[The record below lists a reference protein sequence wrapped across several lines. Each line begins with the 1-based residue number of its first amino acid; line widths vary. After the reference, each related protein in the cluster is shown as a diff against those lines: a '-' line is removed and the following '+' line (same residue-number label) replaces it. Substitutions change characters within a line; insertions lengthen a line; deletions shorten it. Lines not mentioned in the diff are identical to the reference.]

1 MPPRKSRRRLE
12 PPGEGI
18 FPEEPNSEPKP
29 RAGPDPNARLP
40 LIQLPPELFDAI
52 IEFYTTLPLTFYYDT
67 QNLPEPRYYERTDA
81 LTALSQ
87 TCMALRDITL
97 PRLWARLDICRV
109 PDRVRSMWYKYTM
122 QATERKANGIA
133 SSPVRHHVRTL
144 TLLFS
149 QHQPEGPLAALWA
162 MLPKL
167 PKLRTIQVIH
177 CKTPGFAKSLSDS
190 KLELPNVTA
199 LFLTSEVSVL
209 QRICPNATHVRCI
222 GGTGA
227 ALISGLTNKTDV
239 FDGLVDWKDLK
250 LVDRLVKKAPNLRT
264 LELRR
269 PVKNGMGILSQ
280 NAVPADE
287 WCKVIPKLAALK
299 KLEELIVA
307 FPAAEDKP
315 GDAAVIEA
323 ARALMRAKAGRL
335 VVRHV
340 VARHYTIVPEQAD
353 DVVTS
358 CSTEMFE

>member
-12 PPGEGI
+12 PP
-18 FPEEPNSEPKP
+18 PEENVSDEPHSTPKP
-29 RAGPDPNARLP
+29 RSGPDPNARLP
-40 LIQLPPELFDAI
+40 LTQLPPELFDAI
-52 IEFYTTLPLTFYYDT
+52 IGFYTTLPLTYYYDT

-87 TCMALRDITL
+87 TCVALREITL

-109 PDRVRSMWYKYTM
+109 PDHVRQTWYKYIM
-122 QATERKANGIA
+122 QAIERKANGIA
-133 SSPVRHHVRTL
+133 VSPVRHHVRTL

-167 PKLRTIQVIH
+167 PNLRTIQVIH
-177 CKTPGFAKSLSDS
+177 CKTPGFAKSLTDS

-250 LVDRLVKKAPNLRT
+250 FVDRLAKKAPNLRT

-269 PVKNGMGILSQ
+269 PVNYGLGILSQ
-280 NAVPADE
+280 NQVPQE
-287 WCKVIPKLAALK
+287 WTKVIPKLAALK
-299 KLEELIVA
+299 KLAELIVT

-323 ARALMRAKAGRL
+323 ARALMRAKSGRL
-335 VVRHV
+335 VIRHV
-340 VARHYTIVPEQAD
+340 VARHYTITPEQGE
-353 DVVTS
+353 DVVRS
-358 CSTEMFE
+358 CTTETFE